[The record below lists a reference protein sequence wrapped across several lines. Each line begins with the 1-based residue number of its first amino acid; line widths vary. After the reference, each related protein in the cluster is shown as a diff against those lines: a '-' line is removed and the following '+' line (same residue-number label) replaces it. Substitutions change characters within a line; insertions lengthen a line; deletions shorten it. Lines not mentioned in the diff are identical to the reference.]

1 MKKENSNLFVYLSM
15 TFVVCLLLSN
25 ILAAK
30 MLAVGNFSITAGTII
45 FPISYI
51 INDILSEVY
60 GYKKTK
66 KIVYA
71 GFILQLFMI
80 IVLEVAIKIPAP
92 SWFENGDEFAL
103 ILGSTPR
110 IAAAGL
116 LSYLFGSLVNSKILV
131 KMKDKSEKHFGVRA
145 IMSTLLGEATDSII
159 FIPIAFLGTMPIK
172 EIISMIILLIILKTL
187 YETICLPITYIV
199 VRKTKEYENN
209 KLKD

>member
-80 IVLEVAIKIPAP
+80 IVFEVAIYLPAP
-92 SWFENGDEFAL
+92 TWFENSDEFAL

-110 IAAAGL
+110 IAVAGL
-116 LSYLFGSLVNSKILV
+116 ISYLFGSLVNSKILV
-131 KMKDKSEKHFGVRA
+131 KMKDKSEKNFGVRA

-159 FIPIAFLGTMPIK
+159 FVPTAFLGTMPIK